1 MKSKRAEEY
10 LNNNREEIEINW
22 ETGETEKMI
31 WPKDAKQA
39 VELAEEDMAEKAAK
53 AFCALHCPQGCPF
66 DNSEGCGAL
75 REFKQKM
82 ME

>member
-10 LNNNREEIEINW
+10 IEDNVH
-22 ETGETEKMI
+22 
-31 WPKDAKQA
+31 DAADLVDRDGCGWAVVGRHKAYHA

-53 AFCALHCPQGCPF
+53 AFCAVHCPKGCPF
-66 DNSEGCGAL
+66 DKECEAI